1 MARALQKIT
10 KQGVGYRRP
19 PEIEASIRR
28 ALGEDLTEQ
37 LRRARV
43 NDPND
48 PDFMCSE
55 CLLHLA
61 REARITGD
69 RRALD
74 KLLPLLLKRCQRRL
88 EKTISGSEAI
98 AGEKRE
104 ELLNEFGLLLAK
116 AGTNHDST
124 GLDIFECRF
133 NAGFVYLKF
142 KHQKADRRRENKLR
156 DLSTVRD
163 DEGNLVD
170 PEAFLTRLSRAA
182 YMPANQEDFIF
193 LDEILKAINHLPEAQ
208 RSAVLLCG
216 VQGYAPASEEP
227 TEITAATICGIS
239 GTAARKNLRKAVA
252 KLNLLRKESQP

>member
-19 PEIEASIRR
+19 LEIEASIRR

-37 LRRARV
+37 LRRARIT
-43 NDPND
+43 DPND

-61 REARITGD
+61 REARIVGNKQ
-69 RRALD
+69 ALD
-74 KLLPLLLKRCQRRL
+74 RLLPPLLKRCERRL
-88 EKTISGSEAI
+88 EKTIPGHDAN
-98 AGEKRE
+98 AREKRQD
-104 ELLNEFGLLLAK
+104 LLNEFGLLLAH

-133 NAGFVYLKF
+133 NKGFVYLKF
-142 KHQKADRRRENKLR
+142 KHEKADRRRENKFR
-156 DLSTVRD
+156 DLNTVRD

-170 PEAFLTRLSRAA
+170 PEALLARLSRAA
-182 YMPANQEDFIF
+182 RMPANQEDFVF
-193 LDEILKAINHLPEAQ
+193 LDEVLKAIDHLPEAQ
-208 RSAVLLCG
+208 RSAILLCG
-216 VQGYAPASEEP
+216 VQGHAPASEDP

-252 KLNLLRKESQP
+252 KLTLLRKERQP